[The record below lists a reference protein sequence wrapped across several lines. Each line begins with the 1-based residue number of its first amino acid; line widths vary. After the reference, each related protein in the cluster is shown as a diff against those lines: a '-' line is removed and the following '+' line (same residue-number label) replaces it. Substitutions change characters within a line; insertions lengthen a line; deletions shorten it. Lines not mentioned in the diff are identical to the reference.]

1 MASSSDNTKTKSPI
15 EKYPYPTE
23 FNVLDFVPKL
33 LGQANYEKWKKLMRD
48 FIERRGLIDF
58 IDGTAQ
64 EENANEDCDE
74 ARKRSDNL
82 VQGWILATLS
92 EDIRLEVCDLRTA
105 RDLWKQLSRKSYLPF
120 WHAKSPIE
128 KYPYPTEFN
137 VLDFVPKLLG
147 EANYEKWKDLM
158 RDFIDRRGLIGFID
172 GTAKEEIGNQD
183 YYMAWKRSDNLV
195 QGWIL
200 ATITEDICLELR
212 HLRTAKDL
220 WEELKK
226 RFDPTSPFRQ
236 LDEETENRLSHYL
249 PLLKATIKGDWNE
262 ASGIIDQDPDA
273 VRTRI
278 TQLDE
283 AALTVAIFSR
293 GRNPFVRKLLEK
305 MTPEDVV
312 NLVNDRGSTALHF
325 AAGTGNIEG
334 AKMLV
339 NKNSELPNVPN
350 ELGLIPLNYAA
361 AWGFRKMVLYL
372 QKVTREDMILA
383 RGHRILIHLTVGE
396 LYGEHLLLFF
406 W

>member
-1 MASSSDNTKTKSPI
+1 MATVYTLKNAPPSAAASS
-15 EKYPYPTE
+15 PTAY
-23 FNVLDFVPKL
+23 DFSYFDPCYGGRFGCGEEGFDQGGV
-33 LGQANYEKWKKLMRD
+33 RD
-48 FIERRGLIDF
+48 VGFRGVEGEVDDDLVAEGRRG
-58 IDGTAQ
+58 
-64 EENANEDCDE
+64 
-74 ARKRSDNL
+74 
-82 VQGWILATLS
+82 
-92 EDIRLEVCDLRTA
+92 
-105 RDLWKQLSRKSYLPF
+105 
-120 WHAKSPIE
+120 H
-128 KYPYPTEFN
+128 
-137 VLDFVPKLLG
+137 
-147 EANYEKWKDLM
+147 
-158 RDFIDRRGLIGFID
+158 
-172 GTAKEEIGNQD
+172 
-183 YYMAWKRSDNLV
+183 
-195 QGWIL
+195 
-200 ATITEDICLELR
+200 
-212 HLRTAKDL
+212 
-220 WEELKK
+220 
-226 RFDPTSPFRQ
+226 
-236 LDEETENRLSHYL
+236 EETENRLSHYL

-396 LYGEHLLLFF
+396 LYDIAFSLVQRDPKLACVELRNPLEVIVEKYSSFQSGNSFNF
-406 W
+406 WQKLIYLG